1 MNFKFDSPMIQAA
14 QETSEGIILDL
25 QLHMVKDYGQSQLWV
40 LARRK
45 QKSLKPMIYLK

>member
-1 MNFKFDSPMIQAA
+1 MNFKFVSPIIQATQMA
-14 QETSEGIILDL
+14 SERFKLDL

-40 LARRK
+40 LATGK